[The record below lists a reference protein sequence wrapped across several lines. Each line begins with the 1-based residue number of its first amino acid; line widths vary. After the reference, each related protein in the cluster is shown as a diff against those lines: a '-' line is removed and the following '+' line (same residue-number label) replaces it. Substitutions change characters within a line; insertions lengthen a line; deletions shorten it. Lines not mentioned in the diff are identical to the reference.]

1 MSETVLAGA
10 RRNLYSL
17 VSTAFRRGDGS
28 VTASE
33 IVLNDAQRDV
43 AEAPIDERLLV
54 IAGAGQGK
62 TEVVALRIDH
72 LVKEEDLSAS
82 AQVLVLS
89 FSRAAVTAVKTRL
102 GAREVPAAN
111 VRTFDSFA
119 GQIILEADKE
129 PTGSFEARIR
139 QATQLIRDA
148 ADTPDLIADLRHI
161 VIDEVQDLVGDRA
174 DFVIEILRAAG
185 DDVGITALGDPLQ
198 GIFNFQLA
206 ESRSKTASTAVIEAL
221 KQEFGCTE
229 VELGQNYRARG
240 NGPKKVVKLGERLR
254 ATDDP
259 EDADSLITDLQSTL
273 LDLGEIDEWDG
284 LVSEDDVRTAVLC
297 ATNSDVLRVSRHLSG
312 KDIRHAV
319 RRQAQDFGAANW
331 IGRTL
336 TSVSGQTVDRSEVE
350 EALARSLDQA
360 QIEQAWYLLK
370 SVAADKRGRDALNL
384 GRLRNSIRTNMLP
397 LTLTEPDSSNV
408 IVSTVHR
415 AKGLEFDRVFLVA
428 PNYEH
433 EDEDEWATIRREYVA
448 LSRARDD
455 IFICW
460 LPQARSSFEKMRWLP
475 GRRVERV
482 YNWKT
487 GKKRVKAFE
496 FLYDDVD
503 VSEPTSGG
511 GLDAADAQENLRD
524 NDLIGA
530 NVEAMLDVEMSSAD
544 LPSYLLTTEEGYLL
558 GRTSETFNTA
568 FNTAFGRRGGGAFP
582 GRLFGLTLVSVETVA
597 GEPRKTERLDVG
609 RSGLWLAPRITGLVE
624 PDWKTMEEVE

>member
-1 MSETVLAGA
+1 MV
-10 RRNLYSL
+10 RP
-17 VSTAFRRGDGS
+17 GDI
-28 VTASE
+28 A
-33 IVLNDAQRDV
+33 LNDAQREV
-43 AEAPIDERLLV
+43 AEASIDDRLLV

-82 AQVLVLS
+82 AEILVLS

-102 GAREVPAAN
+102 DAREVPAAN

-119 GQIILEADKE
+119 GQVILDAEEE
-129 PTGSFEARIR
+129 PNGSFEARIR

-148 ADTPDLIADLRHI
+148 GETPDSIFDLRHI

-198 GIFNFQLA
+198 GIYDFQLG
-206 ESRSKTASTAVIEAL
+206 ESRSKTASSAVIAAL
-221 KQEFGCTE
+221 RQEFGCTE

-240 NGPKKVVKLGERLR
+240 KGPKKVVKLGEQLR
-254 ATDDP
+254 ATDHP
-259 EDADSLITDLQSTL
+259 RDADNLISDLQSTL
-273 LDLGEIDEWDG
+273 LDLGEIDEWDD
-284 LVSEDDVRTAVLC
+284 LVTTDDLRTAVLC
-297 ATNSDVLRVSRHLSG
+297 ATNYEVLQVSRHLSG

-319 RRQAQDFGAANW
+319 RRQAQDFGAAKW

-350 EALARSLDQA
+350 EALARSLDET

-384 GRLRNSIRTNMLP
+384 GRLRSSIRTNMLP

-433 EDEDEWATIRREYVA
+433 EDEDAWAIIRREYVA

-455 IFICW
+455 IFICS

-482 YNWKT
+482 YNRKT
-487 GKKRVKAFE
+487 RKKRVKAFE

-503 VSEPTSGG
+503 VSEPTAGG
-511 GLDAADAQENLRD
+511 GLDAADVQDNLRGD
-524 NDLIGA
+524 DLVGA
-530 NVEAMLDVEMSSAD
+530 NVEAVLDHELSTPD

-558 GRTSETFNTA
+558 GRTSEAFNTA
-568 FNTAFGRRGGGAFP
+568 FNTVFGRRDGGVFP